1 MPVNKNG
8 SNLDEVLSTIST
20 SSTSSTFSASGS
32 GWVTTSTPGSSWLT
46 VSDTDSY
53 IWSTSTTPI
62 TASGTITI
70 TYPPDHETTHALDL
84 ATREHEF
91 PLFDTYNLD
100 SPKGREKF
108 VEAFKEYLL
117 ASFHPYLTL
126 RLDA

>member
-8 SNLDEVLSTIST
+8 SNLDEVLPTI
-20 SSTSSTFSASGS
+20 STSSTFSASGS

-62 TASGTITI
+62 TASGSTITI
-70 TYPPDHETTHALDL
+70 PYPPVTHEAHE
-84 ATREHEF
+84 REF

-117 ASFHPYLTL
+117 ASFHPYITL
-126 RLDA
+126 RIDG

>member
-20 SSTSSTFSASGS
+20 SSTFSASGS
-32 GWVTTSTPGSSWLT
+32 DWVTTSTPSGTWSIAT
-46 VSDTDSY
+46 TTADTPY

-62 TASGTITI
+62 TASGSTITI
-70 TYPPDHETTHALDL
+70 TYPPVTHEVH
-84 ATREHEF
+84 ECEF
-91 PLFDTYNLD
+91 PFFDTYNLD

-117 ASFHPYLTL
+117 ASFQTHINITL
-126 RLDA
+126 PVYA

>member
-8 SNLDEVLSTIST
+8 SNLDEVLSTISA
-20 SSTSSTFSASGS
+20 SSTSSTFSTSGS

-62 TASGTITI
+62 TASGSTITI
-70 TYPPDHETTHALDL
+70 TYPPVTHEAH
-84 ATREHEF
+84 ECEF
-91 PLFDTYNLD
+91 PFFDTYNLD

-117 ASFHPYLTL
+117 ASFQTHINITL
-126 RLDA
+126 PVYA